1 VSQIQLFYGQE
12 GDSLMNTFAWKE
24 ALKKASKELY
34 KTLNTFGSKETLRL
48 LVEFSKDDLI
58 VNELLTKFPFIV
70 ATGDFLI
77 GKPTVQV
84 DEKTFQTLVDAN
96 PDIWINSEKN
106 NPEKEHKI
114 CERTPRRPKGAR
126 NRKRN
131 LTSTK
136 RHQLRHKTP
145 EPSIP

>member
-1 VSQIQLFYGQE
+1 MDTI
-12 GDSLMNTFAWKE
+12 AWKE

-34 KTLNTFGSKETLRL
+34 KALNNFGSGETLRL
-48 LVEFSKDDLI
+48 LLEFSKDDLI
-58 VNELLTKFPFIV
+58 VNELLTKYPFIV

-84 DEKTFQTLVDAN
+84 DPKTFQTLVDAN
-96 PDIWINSEKN
+96 PDIWIQTERN

-114 CERTPRRPKGAR
+114 CEKTLQIPKRTR

-131 LTSTK
+131 LTSIK
-136 RHQLRHKTP
+136 RHQLQHKTP
-145 EPSIP
+145 ESSIP

>member
-1 VSQIQLFYGQE
+1 MDTI
-12 GDSLMNTFAWKE
+12 AWKE

-48 LVEFSKDDLI
+48 LVEFSGDDP
-58 VNELLTKFPFIV
+58 VVSELLAKYPSIV
-70 ATGDFLI
+70 AVGDFLI

-84 DEKTFQTLVDAN
+84 DPKTFQTLVDAN

-106 NPEKEHKI
+106 SPEKHKI
-114 CERTPRRPKGAR
+114 CEKTPRRPKRTG

-136 RHQLRHKTP
+136 RHQLQHKTP